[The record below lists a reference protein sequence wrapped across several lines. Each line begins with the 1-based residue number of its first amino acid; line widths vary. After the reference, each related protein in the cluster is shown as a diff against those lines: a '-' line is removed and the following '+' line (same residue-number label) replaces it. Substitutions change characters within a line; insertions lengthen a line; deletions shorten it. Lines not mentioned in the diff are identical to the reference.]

1 VNKIFAGLSSRFS
14 ARDRR
19 TSGNEERFPG
29 VRENFNATLD
39 TQRLFPRYLQIVDGD
54 NPCRLWDLYQM
65 YLGLKVVSAPWGSL
79 GLSDVG
85 PSEARVA
92 GIGGESTLPVVEH
105 GGDHR

>member
-1 VNKIFAGLSSRFS
+1 
-14 ARDRR
+14 
-19 TSGNEERFPG
+19 
-29 VRENFNATLD
+29 
-39 TQRLFPRYLQIVDGD
+39 
-54 NPCRLWDLYQM
+54 M

-85 PSEARVA
+85 LSEARVA